1 MKPLVS
7 TFLKFLN
14 MRGRKA
20 YVYGLLYTII
30 VKHFSVKE
38 KAILIES
45 MLGKEFTGNPYAIAK
60 YLVTQDEYKNH
71 KFYLVISN
79 SKKYL
84 YQNEFNEKN
93 IIFIQK
99 ESIKYCYALAIC
111 KWLINDN
118 TFSIYFS
125 RRPEQMYLN
134 TWHGTPLKTL
144 GRNFKTDTFKSIN
157 NAARNFMH
165 SSLLVAPNKH
175 TETTLKRDFMLEAI
189 WRGKV
194 ISIGYPRN
202 DVLFNSINKLNT
214 SENIIIAFMPTW
226 RGTLSSHDKASILL
240 VEQLQ
245 QLLSYLD
252 THLESNITLHVRL
265 HSMVNSVIDLSNYKN
280 IKPFP
285 DTENTYDFLA
295 KCDALVTD
303 YSSVL
308 FDFAVTGR
316 PIFLYTPDQDKY
328 HDERGFYIEPNEL
341 PFPIITEQSSL
352 ANELNFFKENYPVS
366 AESYKHFQQTYCP
379 WDKGNSTKAL
389 CDVFFTHKPV
399 EKTKNHNK
407 VSIIIYV
414 GALMKNG
421 IVTSFKTLLPL
432 IDTEKYDVTILV
444 DTGHDVKEAEQY
456 FSSLPIKIRFIPLYL
471 RVFMTPIELLN
482 IAYFYVLKKKWKKV
496 PYVLEKVFQ
505 REFYRIFGD
514 THFDVFVNYNGY
526 SWRAALLALGAPC
539 PSVIYVHNEMDKE
552 IKANKI
558 ADQRLLKL
566 SYEIAGSVAVVREGI
581 EQGYCNKYLNYRK
594 KMLYVSNPL
603 LTNIQEKAKLELAH
617 AFSNGNDAPNFKS
630 IQQAL
635 EKEDVIRFVNIGR
648 FSPEKGQLRLIDAFE
663 RFYSENPNSQ
673 LFIIGGYGSIK
684 EQVEEYAQQSKASNA
699 IFVVTGSSNPF
710 PLVKYMDVFIFS
722 STYEGIGL
730 VLFEVMQLD
739 MPIISTDIPG
749 PSEFLKQGYGLV
761 VENSTDGLLNGM
773 QQAALDKIPKL
784 KYDFDAHNQNA
795 IQQFYKILDFAINN
809 PVHKKL

>member
-1 MKPLVS
+1 
-7 TFLKFLN
+7 

-20 YVYGLLYTII
+20 YAYGLLYTIF
-30 VKHFSVKE
+30 VKHFTIKE

-71 KFYLVISN
+71 KFYLVIPN
-79 SKKYL
+79 SKKHL
-84 YQNEFNEKN
+84 YQHEFSDKN
-93 IIFIQK
+93 IRFIHK
-99 ESIKYCYALAIC
+99 DSIRYCYALAIC

-125 RRPEQMYLN
+125 RRHEQKHLN

-165 SSLLVAPNKH
+165 SSLLLAPNQH
-175 TETTLKRDFMLEAI
+175 TETVLKKDFMLEEI
-189 WRGKV
+189 WQGKF
-194 ISIGYPRN
+194 INIGYPRN

-226 RGTLSSHDKASILL
+226 RGTLSSHDRASILL

-245 QLLSYLD
+245 ELLSYLD
-252 THLESNITLHVRL
+252 THLKPNITIHVRL
-265 HSMVNSVIDLSNYKN
+265 HSMVNSIIDLKQYKN
-280 IKPFP
+280 IKSFP
-285 DTENTYDFLA
+285 NTENTYNFLA

-316 PIFLYTPDQDKY
+316 PIFLYTPDQNNY
-328 HDERGFYIEPNEL
+328 NDERGFYIEPNEL
-341 PFPIITEQSSL
+341 PFPIITEKNCL
-352 ANELNFFKENYPVS
+352 ADELNSFQENYSVS
-366 AESYKHFQQTYCP
+366 AESYKHFQQTYCS
-379 WDKGNSTKAL
+379 WDKGNSTKTL
-389 CDVFFTHKPV
+389 CDAFFNPKSE
-399 EKTKNHNK
+399 EKVNTTNK
-407 VSIIIYV
+407 ISILIYV

-421 IVTSFKTLLPL
+421 IITSFKTLLPL
-432 IDTEKYDVTILV
+432 IDTDKYDVTILA
-444 DTGHDVKEAEQY
+444 DTGHNVKEAEQY
-456 FSSLPIKIRFIPLYL
+456 FSSLPVKIRFIPLYL
-471 RVFMTPIELLN
+471 RVFMTPIELLK
-482 IAYFYVLKKKWKKV
+482 IVYLYVLKRKWENV
-496 PYVLEKVFQ
+496 PSILEKVFQ
-505 REFYRIFGD
+505 REFYRIFGN

-552 IKANKI
+552 IKANRV
-558 ADQRLLKL
+558 ADTRLLKL
-566 SYEIAGSVAVVREGI
+566 SYRISSGVAVIRKGA
-581 EQGYCNKYLNYRK
+581 EQGYCDQHLNYRE
-594 KMLYVSNPL
+594 KMFYVPNPL
-603 LTNIQEKAKLELAH
+603 LIDIQEKAKLELKY
-617 AFSNGNDAPNFKS
+617 AFSNGNDALNFNS

-635 EKEDVIRFVNIGR
+635 EKEGVIRFVNLGR

-663 RFYSENPNSQ
+663 KFHSENPNSQ
-673 LFIIGGYGSIK
+673 LYIIGGHGSIK
-684 EQVEEYAQQSKASNA
+684 RQVEEYAQQSQASNA

-710 PLVKYMDVFIFS
+710 PLVKYMDAFIFS

-739 MPIISTDIPG
+739 VPIISTDIPG

-761 VENSTDGLLNGM
+761 VENSIEGLLNGM

-784 KYDFDAHNQNA
+784 KYDFDAHNLNA

-809 PVHKKL
+809 QVNKKL